1 MSDSIT
7 INSDVCQWYLII
19 DHEKIPIGEGT
30 CLTVPGTLTVG
41 DLKTRIKEKE
51 RNDLAQVD
59 ACRLAIFGCTDS
71 SINFLKDDKD
81 AGDEGM
87 ALNKVN
93 KAFSN
98 QMVEK
103 LDIERTVASVQI
115 LNRTLIVQVPGT
127 LHATFLCSVLKCL
140 ANTDVEQIVRKR
152 DYDDDDDDDDSPEI
166 RRLKK
171 EINRLMKEIGSETP
185 SNMSFKFDIPR
196 LGNQVGNIHMS
207 PVNPTPQLFV

>member
-1 MSDSIT
+1 MSDIT
-7 INSDVCQWYLII
+7 NNSDVCQWYLIV
-19 DHEKIPIGEGT
+19 DHEQIPIGEAT
-30 CLTVPGTLTVG
+30 SLTVPGTLTVG

-81 AGDEGM
+81 VGDEGM

-115 LNRTLIVQVPGT
+115 LNRTLIVQVPGM

-152 DYDDDDDDDDSPEI
+152 DYDDDDDDDSPEI

-196 LGNQVGNIHMS
+196 LGNQVGNIH
-207 PVNPTPQLFV
+207 VNPTPQLFV